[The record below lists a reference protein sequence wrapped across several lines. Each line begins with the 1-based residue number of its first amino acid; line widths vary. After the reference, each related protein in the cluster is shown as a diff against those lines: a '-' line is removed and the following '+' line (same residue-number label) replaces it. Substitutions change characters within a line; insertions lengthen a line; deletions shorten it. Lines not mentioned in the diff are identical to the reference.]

1 MGTKKTGMKNNP
13 LFKKTDGKVEKQE
26 GMQTSKQENIQTG
39 ERDFSKTGLQRKTF
53 YLEEDVF
60 ELLRKYAF
68 ENKEKMYRVVNA
80 AIKDYIKVNS

>member
-13 LFKKTDGKVEKQE
+13 LFKKTEDQEKDE
-26 GMQTSKQENIQTG
+26 AQTGKQENIQT
-39 ERDFSKTGLQRKTF
+39 SKQDTEKSGLQRKTF

-60 ELLRKYAF
+60 ELLRRYAF
-68 ENKEKMYRVVNA
+68 ENKEKMYKIVNA